1 MKEVGAEIVNISV
14 PEGKHVPVKA
24 GTKIC
29 ISWDEKE

>member
-1 MKEVGAEIVNISV
+1 MKEMGAAVVNIGV

-24 GTKIC
+24 STKIC